1 MIFRKLFLKSLV
13 VMMLVVMCFSSLT
26 TFAAIGDG
34 AEEISVN
41 KEVVDN
47 LESKDAINNYK
58 FELPTPGKVNI
69 TFKHENVEKSYSLWQ
84 IDLFDE
90 NKDSVMDNYK
100 SKGDEQSLETMFL
113 YLDKGTYYI
122 RVKVDGYSVFSSVDY
137 NLCVNY
143 TENFGE
149 YEIEKNDVI
158 GNATVI
164 PEVNKP
170 IIGNLRTKED
180 IDFYQYTITN
190 PGKVNIGFEHEN
202 VEKSYSLWQIDMFDS
217 EQNSVMNNY
226 KSKGDEQK
234 GQSQN
239 VYLKSGTYYIRV
251 KGDSYGDASSEQY
264 NLYVNYTENI
274 VDHETELN
282 DKQETANIITEM
294 NKQITGNLRDN
305 NDIDFFKF
313 TTVSSGKV
321 HLEFKH
327 KDTEDWMHIWKIT
340 VYDDRDKVICELESD
355 GTKESIKSEELD
367 VVAGTYYVK
376 VESGGY
382 FNHSDSEY
390 TLAINGTGSL
400 DNPIKVLLGGK
411 QIQFD
416 QPPIIQEGR
425 TLVPL
430 RAIFEAM
437 EATVLWDDATKTVTS
452 IKLETTIVLKIGDN
466 TLKKNSDEIVLD
478 VPAQIV
484 NGRTLVP
491 ARAVAESFGAK
502 VDWDDATKT
511 VIITQD

>member
-1 MIFRKLFLKSLV
+1 
-13 VMMLVVMCFSSLT
+13 MLVVMCFSSLT
-26 TFAAIGDG
+26 TYAAIGDG
-34 AEEISVN
+34 AEQISVN
-41 KEVVDN
+41 KEVIDN

-58 FELPTPGKVNI
+58 FELPTPGKVSI
-69 TFKHENVEKSYSLWQ
+69 TFEHENVEKSFSLWQ
-84 IDLFDE
+84 IDMFDQ
-90 NKDSVMDNYK
+90 NKDSVMNNYK
-100 SKGDEQSLETMFL
+100 SDGDVQSGETMVL
-113 YLDKGTYYI
+113 YLDKGTYYV
-122 RVKVDGYSVFSSVDY
+122 RVKGDSYGSFSSVDY

-143 TENFGE
+143 TENLGE
-149 YEIEKNDVI
+149 YEIEKNDVLE
-158 GNATVI
+158 NATVI
-164 PEVNKP
+164 SEVNKP
-170 IIGNLRTKED
+170 ITGNLRTKED
-180 IDFYQYTITN
+180 IDFYEYTITN

-251 KGDSYGDASSEQY
+251 KGDSYGDSSSVEY
-264 NLYVNYTENI
+264 NLCVNYTEDIGN
-274 VDHETELN
+274 HETELN
-282 DKQETANIITEM
+282 DKRETANIITEM
-294 NKQITGNLRDN
+294 NKQITGNLRDS
-305 NDIDFFKF
+305 DDMDFFKF
-313 TTVSSGKV
+313 TTVSPGKV

-327 KDTEDWMHIWKIT
+327 KDTEDWMDEWKIT
-340 VYDDRDKVICELESD
+340 VYDDMDKVICELESD
-355 GTKESIKSEELD
+355 GTEESRRSEELD
-367 VVAGTYYVK
+367 VLAGTYYVK

-382 FNHSDSEY
+382 FNHSDYEY

-400 DNPIKVLLGGK
+400 ENPIKVLLNGK

-466 TLKKNSDEIVLD
+466 ILKKNSDEIELD

-491 ARAVAESFGAK
+491 ARAVAESFGAD
-502 VDWDDATKT
+502 VGWDGATKT